1 MCHPV
6 TGETLLEEAIQMTAK
21 WGLVKAHDHIVCVQ
35 QIHDS
40 FVISAPL
47 PSPLSQM
54 LCCSFGAEASPSLQ
68 LLSFARTRIHQDR
81 AY

>member
-1 MCHPV
+1 M

-40 FVISAPL
+40 FVISA
-47 PSPLSQM
+47 SF
-54 LCCSFGAEASPSLQ
+54 CSSLLAHWAVVHRAEASPC
-68 LLSFARTRIHQDR
+68 
-81 AY
+81 

>member
-1 MCHPV
+1 
-6 TGETLLEEAIQMTAK
+6 MTAK

-47 PSPLSQM
+47 PSSQ
-54 LCCSFGAEASPSLQ
+54 STAVLQ
-68 LLSFARTRIHQDR
+68 LWCRTFRLSSSPALPVPRIHLHICVCQN
-81 AY
+81 ASVSSS